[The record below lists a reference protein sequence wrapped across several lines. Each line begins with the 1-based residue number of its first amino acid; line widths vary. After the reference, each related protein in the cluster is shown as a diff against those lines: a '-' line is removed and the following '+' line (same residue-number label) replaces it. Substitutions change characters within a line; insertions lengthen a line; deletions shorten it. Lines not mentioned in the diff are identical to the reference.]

1 MDLRPA
7 ETELVQLAEF
17 LKRQKVSLVCL
28 VVTEVVGAARLKQ
41 DLGDVEA
48 VRILQQHA
56 LALRTLLREY
66 PGGLEVSAM
75 GGRFLLV
82 FDKPSDAVRFALAL
96 RARSTL
102 LGRKLGHTL
111 ADRIGIHV
119 GEVLME
125 LSTGANQ
132 PPALNGIHVDL
143 AQALQTLGGPG
154 QILMTRFAYD
164 TARQSLRSMSGS
176 GSSGMHWRVHGL
188 YQIDGLADPFEVCEV
203 SDRLPDAS
211 KAPAGNEQIRRV
223 ADQPDADL
231 PVDEVEGTT
240 FWHRVR
246 HSAGVLRRAAIQGAL
261 ITSICGAL
269 ALLFGVLDG
278 PSYDW
283 AYQFRPTVIP
293 TEALIVEMDESSTTR
308 LNQDNVARWDRRM
321 HARILEN
328 LHAAGAKAVAFDVL
342 FDLPMSPEADLRLRA
357 ALSSNGPVFLG
368 AGITRNDAGS
378 GGHVFSAIRTL
389 APQDLFRFV
398 PWGYTERGY
407 ASETIRSP
415 FSLTNGIK
423 TLGQHLVELHG
434 HQRPVEIPA
443 GAWINYYGPPGTLPH
458 CSFVDVYSNSIP
470 AAAISNKVVFVG
482 AKTTI
487 ATMGPSSDYYRSPY
501 RFSDP
506 PMMPGV
512 EVTATSFLNL
522 LRRDF
527 LFRLPPWVE
536 LLLILMLGGV
546 VGYLGVY
553 FEPGRAIALGLT
565 GAIGLGILSMSQV
578 WMSHHWFPWLTFS
591 GVEVPVAV
599 CWAVVVRTRHLSEED
614 RRLRKLLKRGN
625 RAAAS
630 ASAAP
635 AASPGAGA
643 AEETIKGVTPQIP
656 DHEMIRSI
664 GKGAYG
670 EIWLARDILGSYH
683 AVKIIRRDSFPNATP
698 FDREFKGLQK
708 YTPYSRSHPG
718 LVHILH
724 VGRDDAAGFFYYIME
739 AGDDEHAGQD
749 IDPVRYTPRNLGTD
763 ISRRGPLAPKQVVQ
777 YGIELCEALEFLH
790 RQDLIHRD
798 IKPSNIIFV
807 QGRPKIADIGLVTN
821 IGTEGSFGGTPGYIP
836 PEGPGM
842 PTADIFSMG
851 RLLYVA
857 LSGNPVKEFMNWP
870 EPVVRAVPAETLQQL
885 ENIIAKAC
893 EPIAAD
899 RYQTVGELIAALRD
913 CRVEGGNPPD

>member
-7 ETELVQLAEF
+7 DNELAQLAEF

-28 VVTEVVGAARLKQ
+28 VVTEVVGSARLKQ

-66 PGGLEVSAM
+66 PDGLEVSAI

-96 RARSTL
+96 RTRSSL
-102 LGRKLGHTL
+102 LGRKLGHNL
-111 ADRIGIHV
+111 SDRIGIHV

-154 QILMTRFAYD
+154 QILLTRFAYD
-164 TARQSLRSMSGS
+164 TARQSLKSMSGS
-176 GSSGMHWRVHGL
+176 GSGGLQWRVHGF
-188 YQIDGLADPFEVCEV
+188 YQMDGLADPFEVCEV
-203 SDRLPDAS
+203 SDRIPDS
-211 KAPAGNEQIRRV
+211 PKPPPGNEQIRRV
-223 ADQPDADL
+223 ADQADAEV
-231 PVDEVEGTT
+231 PVDDVEGTT

-246 HSAGVLRRAAIQGAL
+246 HSAGILRSSAIKGAIL
-261 ITSICGAL
+261 SAICGAVIL
-269 ALLFGVLDG
+269 MTGALDG

-283 AYQFRPTVIP
+283 AYLFRPKVEP
-293 TEALIVEMDESSTTR
+293 KEALIVEMDETSTTR
-308 LNQDNVARWDRRM
+308 LNQDNLARWDRRM
-321 HARILEN
+321 HARLLEN
-328 LHAAGAKAVAFDVL
+328 LRAAGARAVAFDVL
-342 FDLPMSPEADLRLRA
+342 FDLPTTPEADQRLRL
-357 ALSSNGPVFLG
+357 ALARNGPVILG
-368 AGITRNDAGS
+368 AGVTRTDSGS
-378 GGHVFSAIRTL
+378 KPRINSAIRTI
-389 APQDLFRFV
+389 APNDLFRFAS
-398 PWGYTERGY
+398 WGHTEHGNPP
-407 ASETIRSP
+407 ETIRIP
-415 FSLTNGIK
+415 FPIFNGYK
-423 TLGQHLVELHG
+423 PMSQLLVELDTNR
-434 HQRPVEIPA
+434 RPATVPS
-443 GAWINYYGPPGTLPH
+443 GAWINYYGPPGTIPH
-458 CSFVDVYSNSIP
+458 CSFVDVYSNAIP
-470 AAAISNKVVFVG
+470 ASVISNRVVFVG
-482 AKTTI
+482 AKTTF
-487 ATMGPSSDYYRSPY
+487 ATMGPSTDYYWSPY
-501 RFSDP
+501 PFSDP
-506 PMMPGV
+506 RQMPGV

-527 LFRLPPWVE
+527 LFRLSPWAE
-536 LLLILMLGGV
+536 LLLILALGAV

-553 FEPGRAIALGLT
+553 FEPGHAIAGGLIC
-565 GAIGLGILSMSQV
+565 ALAAGILCMSQV
-578 WMSHHWFPWLTFS
+578 WISHHWFPWLAFS
-591 GVEVPVAV
+591 GIEVPVAI
-599 CWAVVVRTRHLSEED
+599 CWAVVSRTRHLSEED
-614 RRLRKLLKRGN
+614 RRLRTLLKRGS
-625 RAAAS
+625 RLQSTPAAAPTPPTGVS
-630 ASAAP
+630 ATD
-635 AASPGAGA
+635 
-643 AEETIKGVTPQIP
+643 ETIKGGTPQIP
-656 DHEMIRSI
+656 DHEMIRII

-683 AVKIIRRDSFPNATP
+683 AVKIIKRDNFPNPAP

-724 VGRDDAAGFFYYIME
+724 VGRDEGAGFFYYIME

-763 ISRRGPLAPKQVVQ
+763 ISRRGPLSPQQVVH

-807 QGRPKIADIGLVTN
+807 QGRPKIADIGLVTD

-836 PEGPGM
+836 PEGPGL

-870 EPVVRAVPAETLQQL
+870 QGVIQSVPAETLQQL
-885 ENIIAKAC
+885 ENILAKAC
-893 EPIAAD
+893 EPVAAS
-899 RYQTVGELIAALRD
+899 RYQTVGELIKALRE
-913 CRVEGGNPPD
+913 CRIDGTTPPS